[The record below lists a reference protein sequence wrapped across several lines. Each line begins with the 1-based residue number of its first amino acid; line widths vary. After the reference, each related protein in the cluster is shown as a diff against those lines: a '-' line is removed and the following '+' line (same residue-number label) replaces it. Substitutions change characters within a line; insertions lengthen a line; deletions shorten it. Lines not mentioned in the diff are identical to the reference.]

1 MRRGRPAGWG
11 SFSDLAR
18 RSHTFLPKPQKE
30 AEELWPRSPS
40 GKLFWRPQAG
50 GAGALALCDRPLRRA
65 LPPGRPSR
73 PGPGSGPWPLVP
85 PSWRT
90 AGQAGGLDVRGE
102 PGRGGGSPAGL
113 PPRGHPGASSCP
125 SPGPGRVQD
134 RGASRSRPA
143 HGLRRPWKASPCP
156 GATSANLLT
165 GPGVASCCSSGTR
178 LTVRRTSEPCPC
190 HFLKRPGVR
199 LAAPGAPRGP
209 GPVCSEAGRVG
220 CTSGGHAGHAAGP
233 PGALRG
239 GSSPPRTPSTLPS
252 SLSRGAAAVSPASPR
267 SHTVKSE
274 TTERKCARAP
284 PPPRDCGARPGT
296 GRLAGRPSPCGS
308 TETVQTGGRAAPRGQ
323 RPSRTPWRHPE
334 TAAAPAEPVSTPGC
348 SHRALCTPAPPPCPR
363 GPQGSRRWPG
373 HVSTG
378 PWALEGHPAPALR
391 PQTRVA
397 PAGGPLPL
405 CSWLGQSWPGWGRA
419 PRCHAPGS
427 PGVGAPRVASALSP
441 TRAGGRWAGPRCR
454 GPVHRT
460 W

>member
-1 MRRGRPAGWG
+1 M
-11 SFSDLAR
+11 
-18 RSHTFLPKPQKE
+18 
-30 AEELWPRSPS
+30 
-40 GKLFWRPQAG
+40 
-50 GAGALALCDRPLRRA
+50 
-65 LPPGRPSR
+65 
-73 PGPGSGPWPLVP
+73 
-85 PSWRT
+85 
-90 AGQAGGLDVRGE
+90 
-102 PGRGGGSPAGL
+102 
-113 PPRGHPGASSCP
+113 
-125 SPGPGRVQD
+125 QD

-165 GPGVASCCSSGTR
+165 GPGIASCCSSGTR

-220 CTSGGHAGHAAGP
+220 CTSGGHARHAAGP

-348 SHRALCTPAPPPCPR
+348 SHRALCTPAPPLR
-363 GPQGSRRWPG
+363 QQGPQGSRQWPG

-397 PAGGPLPL
+397 PRGGH
-405 CSWLGQSWPGWGRA
+405 CHCAAGWGRA
-419 PRCHAPGS
+419 GQAGAVRLAATLR
-427 PGVGAPRVASALSP
+427 GAPESGPLESLQRLAPHGQA
-441 TRAGGRWAGPRCR
+441 AGGQAPDAEVPSTARGDGLAATRPLLGVAGGQETRPQHPPAGPA
-454 GPVHRT
+454 PRT
-460 W
+460 ARPPRSFSRPPGWPRRRNPLPS

>member
-1 MRRGRPAGWG
+1 M
-11 SFSDLAR
+11 
-18 RSHTFLPKPQKE
+18 
-30 AEELWPRSPS
+30 
-40 GKLFWRPQAG
+40 
-50 GAGALALCDRPLRRA
+50 
-65 LPPGRPSR
+65 
-73 PGPGSGPWPLVP
+73 
-85 PSWRT
+85 
-90 AGQAGGLDVRGE
+90 
-102 PGRGGGSPAGL
+102 
-113 PPRGHPGASSCP
+113 
-125 SPGPGRVQD
+125 QD

-165 GPGVASCCSSGTR
+165 SPGIASCCSSGTR

-348 SHRALCTPAPPPCPR
+348 SHRALCTPAPPPCLR
-363 GPQGSRRWPG
+363 GPQGSRRCQHRSVGSRRPPCPG
-373 HVSTG
+373 SATPDKGRPCRGATAIVQLVGAELARLGPCASLPRSGEPRSRGPSNRFGAQPHTG
-378 PWALEGHPAPALR
+378 RR
-391 PQTRVA
+391 PV
-397 PAGGPLPL
+397 
-405 CSWLGQSWPGWGRA
+405 GRA
-419 PRCHAPGS
+419 QVQRSRPPHVVTDWPPLGPCWGWRAARKPVLSTPRRARPPEPHAHHAPFH
-427 PGVGAPRVASALSP
+427 VH
-441 TRAGGRWAGPRCR
+441 RAG
-454 GPVHRT
+454 PVVGIHCPLNPYFL
-460 W
+460 